1 MDESRTRQ
9 ERGANKEFFHIVYP
23 CLSSSKELIECI
35 LVSGELLTD
44 RACQA
49 GIRQARGNLT
59 VVSYLTVKIVL
70 GKYTTR
76 ILLDAGQIVPAGKD
90 ARGHPLFEAR
100 ALHHSLSRLARASS
114 LIEPRVYQ
122 PRHNSKKNDGIE
134 LDVERALAQL
144 AEE

>member
-1 MDESRTRQ
+1 MGMDESRTRQ

-49 GIRQARGNLT
+49 GIRQAKGDLT
-59 VVSYLTVKIVL
+59 VVSYLTVKTVL

-76 ILLDAGQIVPAGKD
+76 ILLDVGYIIPAGKD
-90 ARGHPLFEAR
+90 ARRISGSGRTSGFRSPQPASLAKSAR
-100 ALHHSLSRLARASS
+100 ARGRA
-114 LIEPRVYQ
+114 
-122 PRHNSKKNDGIE
+122 D
-134 LDVERALAQL
+134 
-144 AEE
+144 